1 MTVPTNSTLTIHNQ
15 TVMVHPIIDEN
26 YSQNPAHKRSAQFVA
41 EKGLTTNPTSK
52 PCTEAGTPTPSS
64 VSASKTTSPSDSYNK
79 HVSLP
84 ISRLNE
90 CMSGLSVR
98 SLSPESTSDSGY
110 RPVLSGRDPSRPQE
124 QGNIKKKRISL
135 IEIDPQVPRDADQDY
150 QSLGSQTQWSG
161 RVTSANTSPTPDRTN
176 YGSAAKITQYFPE
189 LS

>member
-1 MTVPTNSTLTIHNQ
+1 
-15 TVMVHPIIDEN
+15 MVHPIIDEN

-52 PCTEAGTPTPSS
+52 PCTEASTPTPSS
-64 VSASKTTSPSDSYNK
+64 EQASKAASSSDSHNK

-84 ISRLNE
+84 VSRLNE

-110 RPVLSGRDPSRPQE
+110 RSVQSVTPLSGRDPSRPQE
-124 QGNIKKKRISL
+124 QGNIKKKRVSL
-135 IEIDPQVPRDADQDY
+135 IEVDAQLPRDLDQDY
-150 QSLGSQTQWSG
+150 QSLGSQSQRSG
-161 RVTSANTSPTPDRTN
+161 RVSSSNTSPTPDRTN